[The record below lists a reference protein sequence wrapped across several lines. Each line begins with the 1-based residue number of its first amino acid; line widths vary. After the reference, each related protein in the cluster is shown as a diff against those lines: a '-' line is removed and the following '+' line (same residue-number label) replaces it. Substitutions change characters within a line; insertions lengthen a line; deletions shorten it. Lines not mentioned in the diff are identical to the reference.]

1 MYGKEVE
8 KLIELYFEMNDGE
21 HIKNF
26 QNEIII
32 FQKDI
37 TIKITHRVLKHI
49 VEQRKKDNYSVETL
63 QLFFVDIVSIL
74 DNKNYDIVENKDISK
89 NSFLLIEK
97 VFDKKIGVVLVLEII
112 VLENNAYFIK
122 TGFYRAV
129 TKIKKLL
136 N

>member
-1 MYGKEVE
+1 
-8 KLIELYFEMNDGE
+8 MNDGE